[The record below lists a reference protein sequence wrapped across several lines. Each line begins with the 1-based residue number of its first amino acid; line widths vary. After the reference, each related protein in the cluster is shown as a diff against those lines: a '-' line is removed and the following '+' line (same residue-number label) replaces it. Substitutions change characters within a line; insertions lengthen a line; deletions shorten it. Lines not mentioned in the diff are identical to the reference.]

1 MLYRCNRALLE
12 KVDFFVCF
20 VFLYF
25 SDKLSEYCLIQ
36 LIQLYRTECTPP
48 EFVCYY
54 DITSHLHCCCCPVK
68 SVVRESVD
76 VAVGVAVVVVIV
88 IVVVDRSIL
97 VNSIPTPPTP
107 VIYLFIYCII
117 VVTYS
122 QLNRLVGF
130 FIQYIRPIY

>member
-1 MLYRCNRALLE
+1 M
-12 KVDFFVCF
+12 
-20 VFLYF
+20 YF

-76 VAVGVAVVVVIV
+76 VTVGVAVVVIV

-107 VIYLFIYCII
+107 VIYLFIYLL
-117 VVTYS
+117 Y
-122 QLNRLVGF
+122 NRRYVQPTESACWF
-130 FIQYIRPIY
+130 FLFSTSELYINSVFFCFVFLPAYRKQRRRY

>member
-1 MLYRCNRALLE
+1 M
-12 KVDFFVCF
+12 
-20 VFLYF
+20 YF

-76 VAVGVAVVVVIV
+76 VTVGVAVVVIV

-122 QLNRLVGF
+122 LLNRLVGF
-130 FIQYIRPIY
+130 FLFSTSELYINSVFFCFVFLPAYRKQRRRY